1 MFCLEVLPLA
11 KFSQNITS
19 YKFGESIEV
28 ILSQTGHWE
37 GGLSVKR
44 QDH

>member
-11 KFSQNITS
+11 KFSQNITL
-19 YKFGESIEV
+19 YTFGQSVEV
-28 ILSQTGHWE
+28 ILSSTGHWE

-44 QDH
+44 QHH